1 LALKLRIVEAIPG
14 GCLDINL
21 PKEDPVF
28 PGQHPH
34 GALQDGRSNGK
45 ISNNKA
51 FSISAILRQAS
62 KKMLLLS
69 LLSTMMTNKKCLRF
83 YVNCQ
88 QLFSMLWPK
97 YPGPENPRIELWKY
111 FDKVMNDV
119 RSCKS

>member
-1 LALKLRIVEAIPG
+1 VEAIPA
-14 GCLDINL
+14 GCLDKNRL
-21 PKEDPVF
+21 EEDLIF
-28 PGQHPH
+28 PGQHSH
-34 GALQDGRSNGK
+34 GALQNGRSNGK
-45 ISNNKA
+45 ISNNKVV
-51 FSISAILRQAS
+51 SIFAILRSALR
-62 KKMLLLS
+62 KMFLLS